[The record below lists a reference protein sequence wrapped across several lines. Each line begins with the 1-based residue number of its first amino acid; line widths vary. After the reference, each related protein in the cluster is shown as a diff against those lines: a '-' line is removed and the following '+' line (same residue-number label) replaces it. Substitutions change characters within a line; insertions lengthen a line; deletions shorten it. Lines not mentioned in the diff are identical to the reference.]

1 MFATQ
6 FQQNNQPIFLNDFI
20 GTISYTSPQIILRQ
34 PYNGE
39 KADIFSLG
47 VILFILV
54 TGHIGF
60 NKPII
65 ND

>member
-6 FQQNNQPIFLNDFI
+6 FQQNNQPIFLNDPI
-20 GTISYTSPQIILRQ
+20 DSISISPQIFLRQ